1 VITFLID
8 EDKYV
13 GDFLEHFGKKGMR
26 WGVVRRAAPGDWKSR
41 GAKQKLGLV
50 AGGAVGYNVAALAV
64 NKTLGKKYPLA
75 KVLVMAGGAVVGARV
90 TRNMLQKE
98 GSKKVSSLPKRPK
111 AA

>member
-1 VITFLID
+1 MID
-8 EDKYV
+8 EDVYV

-41 GAKQKLGLV
+41 GAKQKIGLV

-64 NKTLGKKYPLA
+64 TKILGNKYPA
-75 KVLVMAGGAVVGARV
+75 VKVLALAGGAVVGARV
-90 TRNMLQKE
+90 TRNMLQKD
-98 GSKKVSSLPKRPK
+98 GSKKVSSLPKPKPK